1 MKKKIKKI
9 LKIVLL
15 VFVVILIGAYIFLSS
30 PAGLSKTETAWL
42 TQTLIA
48 HRGLHSETVPENT
61 MAAFEAAVEAG
72 YTIELDAQ
80 LTKDNQVV
88 VLHDNDLNRVFGLD
102 KQIGELTYEE
112 LQAYTILDSDQRIP
126 LLRDVIAMIDDQVPV
141 MIEVKNDL
149 AVGTLEGAIY
159 QVMKDYEGRFA
170 IIAFNPYS
178 LEWFKKNAPTMMRGQ
193 ISGHFKLSAEAKAK
207 GEKPLVWYK
216 QFMLS
221 NLLMN
226 FTSRPN
232 FIVYEVKDTSML
244 RIFSI
249 ELMNVPLI
257 GYTIDSQLEYDQY
270 KGKYDNF
277 MVNTVDLH

>member
-1 MKKKIKKI
+1 MKKKIRKI

-15 VFVVILIGAYIFLSS
+15 VFVVVLLGVYVFLSS
-30 PAGLSKTETAWL
+30 PHVLGSSKTSWL
-42 TQTLIA
+42 TSTLIA
-48 HRGLHSETVPENT
+48 HRGLHSETVPENS
-61 MAAFEAAVEAG
+61 MAAFEAAVQAG

-88 VLHDNDLNRVFGLD
+88 VLHDNDLNRVFDLD
-102 KQIGELTYEE
+102 KKIIEMTYEE
-112 LQAYTILDSDQRIP
+112 LQAYTILDSDQKIP
-126 LLRDVIAMIDDQVPV
+126 LLSDVIAMIDDQVPV

-149 AVGTLEGAIY
+149 EVGTIEGAIY
-159 QVMKDYEGRFA
+159 EVMKNYDGRFA

-178 LEWFKKNAPTMMRGQ
+178 LEWFKNNAPNMMRGQ
-193 ISGHFKLSAEAKAK
+193 ISGHFKLSEEAKAK

-244 RIFSI
+244 RIISI
-249 ELMNVPLI
+249 KVMNVPLI

-277 MVNTVDLH
+277 MVNTVDLD

>member
-1 MKKKIKKI
+1 
-9 LKIVLL
+9 
-15 VFVVILIGAYIFLSS
+15 
-30 PAGLSKTETAWL
+30 
-42 TQTLIA
+42 
-48 HRGLHSETVPENT
+48 
-61 MAAFEAAVEAG
+61 
-72 YTIELDAQ
+72 
-80 LTKDNQVV
+80 
-88 VLHDNDLNRVFGLD
+88 
-102 KQIGELTYEE
+102 
-112 LQAYTILDSDQRIP
+112 
-126 LLRDVIAMIDDQVPV
+126 
-141 MIEVKNDL
+141 
-149 AVGTLEGAIY
+149 LEGAVY
-159 QVMKDYEGRFA
+159 QVMKNYQGRFA

-178 LEWFKKNAPTMMRGQ
+178 LEWFKNNAPDMMRGQ

-244 RIFSI
+244 RLFSI
-249 ELMNVPLI
+249 RVMNVPLI

-277 MVNTVDLH
+277 MVNTVDLN

>member
-1 MKKKIKKI
+1 MKKKIRKI

-15 VFVVILIGAYIFLSS
+15 VFVVILIGVYIFLSS
-30 PAGLSKTETAWL
+30 PASLSKTKTAWL

-48 HRGLHSETVPENT
+48 HRGLHSETVPENS

-112 LQAYTILDSDQRIP
+112 LQAYTILDSDQKIP
-126 LLRDVIAMIDDQVPV
+126 LLSDVIAMIDDQVPV

-159 QVMKDYEGRFA
+159 QVMKDYDGRFA

-232 FIVYEVKDTSML
+232 FIIYEVKDTSML